1 MVLLAEVE
9 SHAPAPAADPQ
20 ETLGLLEGLVAGH
33 ATLLERQ
40 QELET
45 ELRAVNQEL
54 EGCEHRSARVHA
66 LLSDE
71 AA

>member
-9 SHAPAPAADPQ
+9 SHAPATEADPQ

-33 ATLLERQ
+33 ATLLERR

-45 ELRAVNQEL
+45 ELRAVNEEL
-54 EGCEHRSARVHA
+54 EGYEQRSARVHA
-66 LLSDE
+66 LLSE
-71 AA
+71 GAA